1 MPVIVRIGE
10 NRIQFVVAQGD
21 PQFKLALYGTTYG
34 NMKTVSRSQR
44 KQKYYHTRGS
54 MKSVDSVDIIVPFLM
69 DLGIKILLNELQN
82 VLKWCV
88 HIRMLPEKYR

>member
-54 MKSVDSVDIIVPFLM
+54 MKSVDSVPFLM